1 MKLLLTLLLLIPSL
15 SWGEIKSSEHFDAW
29 HSNIQLDD
37 FDSTESYYSR
47 TFGDKD
53 SSLVIDISS
62 NPDYDLVREIYI
74 SPKDYVCGN
83 EDDSDYATVSLR
95 VDDNKVITEN
105 FSLSNNKQFLSNW
118 EDDFIKELVTQM
130 KKGMELKIRIFDE
143 ICGDINDY
151 KFSLVGFSKS
161 LDYWENKFPKTNLGD
176 KLLSLKSKVYNGE
189 ASIEELLLLESNDF
203 RIDSEYRSVVDAYL
217 SRYYLDKGDV
227 KKAEMSS
234 FGYVSDAQR
243 FYDMKKEFIPFN
255 YELFITNLDVLIQ
268 SIVILKDKSLCSVL
282 LAYGYNEYR
291 EINEFRSSIKYPEET
306 LKNLTQALK
315 ELNCN

>member
-1 MKLLLTLLLLIPSL
+1 MKILFTLLLLIPYL
-15 SWGEIKSSEHFDAW
+15 SWGGIKSSEHFDAW
-29 HSNIQLDD
+29 HSNIQVDD

-83 EDDSDYATVSLR
+83 EDDSDYVTVSLR
-95 VDDNKVITEN
+95 VDDNKVITED

-151 KFSLVGFSKS
+151 KFSLIGFSKS

-189 ASIEELLLLESNDF
+189 ASIEELLLLENNDF
-203 RIDSEYRSVVDAYL
+203 RIDSEYRSVVDANL
-217 SRYYLDKGDV
+217 ARYYLDKGNID
-227 KKAEMSS
+227 KAEMSS
-234 FGYVSDAQR
+234 FGYVT
-243 FYDMKKEFIPFN
+243 DMAIDLVPYNNK
-255 YELFITNLDVLIQ
+255 LFIENFDVLLEA
-268 SIVILKDKSLCSVL
+268 SLALKDKMVCSTL
-282 LAYGYNEYR
+282 ILYR
-291 EINEFRSSIKYPEET
+291 DYKDTDDFMKSINFPEET
-306 LKNLTQALK
+306 LKKLSKITK